1 MNSSPLE
8 LNVTRKMRI
17 ALIMIREDNHYIC
30 EWQTILRLAEA
41 GYISYTDGRACI
53 TTLGR
58 VLLATPR
65 PRSLM
70 RKPLTK
76 AHPRPAHGGI
86 KPTVRRAYNG
96 H

>member
-1 MNSSPLE
+1 MNPQE

-17 ALIMIREDNHYIC
+17 ALIMIREDNHYMC
-30 EWQTILRLAEA
+30 EWQTILRLTEA

-58 VLLATPR
+58 ELLATPWSK
-65 PRSLM
+65 SLM
-70 RKPLTK
+70 RKPLAK
-76 AHPRPAHGGI
+76 AQPRPTLKKAS
-86 KPTVRRAYNG
+86 NG